1 MEEMKERGEEEM
13 YFDLRKFFEDVTAA
27 LSDTSMSA
35 EEAIKIVH
43 GIFEKIKRWKVIS
56 GDSLLRI
63 FKRVV

>member
-1 MEEMKERGEEEM
+1 MKEGGEEEM
-13 YFDLRKFFEDVTAA
+13 YFDLRKFIEDVRAA
-27 LSDTSMSA
+27 LADTSISA

-43 GIFEKIKRWKVIS
+43 GIFEKIKRWKVIT

>member
-1 MEEMKERGEEEM
+1 M